1 MNETIWNSGKN
12 NYLVHTLNAELHT
25 YNTTLQDVET
35 SNMNIHQL
43 FNEELS
49 VRQTKTVDILY
60 SGGMDSECVLLSC
73 LTNNIPV
80 RAITMRLLV
89 NNYPINTHDLY
100 YSEKFCRER
109 SVEHKLIDLHV
120 DSFFSNGDHLPYLRP
135 YLITEP
141 HVATHFW
148 LFEQCMGFPVMGG
161 EYSWPQSGKKVLS
174 PHRYEYSCY
183 PRFLN
188 DRGIHGIGNM
198 LNSSLDINLL
208 FIKNNLV
215 TGREGYF
222 SDFARIP
229 MLKQK
234 LFSNMRLGTF
244 ELRMKNYGW
253 ENISQVFNKMKY
265 RIELIKEF
273 GITQS
278 SITWGQKIADA
289 LGGEPGTNNKY

>member
-1 MNETIWNSGKN
+1 MT
-12 NYLVHTLNAELHT
+12 
-25 YNTTLQDVET
+25 
-35 SNMNIHQL
+35 IHQM

-49 VRQTKTVDILY
+49 IRQTKTVDILY

-80 RAITMRLLV
+80 RAVTMRLLV

-148 LFEQCMGFPVMGG
+148 LFEQCIGFPVMGG
-161 EYSWPQSGKKVLS
+161 EYSWPQFNKRVLS
-174 PHRYEYSCY
+174 PHRHAYSCY
-183 PRFLN
+183 DKFLSDN
-188 DRGIHGIGNM
+188 GIHGIGNM
-198 LNSSLDINLL
+198 LNRSLDINLL
-208 FIKNNLV
+208 FIKNNL
-215 TGREGYF
+215 TLTKEGYTG
-222 SDFARIP
+222 DFTNIP
-229 MLKQK
+229 ILKNK
-234 LFSNMRLGTF
+234 LFTIVGLGDF
-244 ELRMKNYGW
+244 ELRMKSYGW
-253 ENISQVFNKMKY
+253 EDLNPILFNKTKFH
-265 RIELIKEF
+265 IELIKEF

-278 SITWGQKIADA
+278 SITWGQKIANA
-289 LGGEPGTNNKY
+289 LGGEPGTNSKY